1 MGPLSCRCRDDPV
14 RESQTMN
21 PLGDNLIVLLMLAL
35 GGALAVGNFM
45 ALVRPREDIDD
56 DELERPPLGRAIV
69 MIVIGL
75 VATVWALVSLIAG

>member
-1 MGPLSCRCRDDPV
+1 
-14 RESQTMN
+14 MN

-45 ALVRPREDIDD
+45 ALVRPRDEIGE
-56 DELERPPLGRAIV
+56 DELERPPLARSIV

>member
-1 MGPLSCRCRDDPV
+1 
-14 RESQTMN
+14 MN

-45 ALVRPREDIDD
+45 ALVRPRNDIGE

-75 VATVWALVSLIAG
+75 VATIWALVSLIAG

>member
-1 MGPLSCRCRDDPV
+1 M
-14 RESQTMN
+14 T

-45 ALVRPREDIDD
+45 ALVRPRDDIGE

-75 VATVWALVSLIAG
+75 VATIWALVSLIAG

>member
-1 MGPLSCRCRDDPV
+1 
-14 RESQTMN
+14 MN
-21 PLGDNLIVLLMLAL
+21 PLGDNLIVLLLLAL

-45 ALVRPREDIDD
+45 ALVRPRDDIGE

-75 VATVWALVSLIAG
+75 VATIWALVSLIAG

>member
-1 MGPLSCRCRDDPV
+1 
-14 RESQTMN
+14 MN

-45 ALVRPREDIDD
+45 ALVRPRDDIGE

-75 VATVWALVSLIAG
+75 VATIWALVSLIAG

>member
-1 MGPLSCRCRDDPV
+1 
-14 RESQTMN
+14 MN

-45 ALVRPREDIDD
+45 ALVRPREDVDD
-56 DELERPPLGRAIV
+56 DELERPPLGRSIV

-75 VATVWALVSLIAG
+75 VATVWALISLIAG

>member
-1 MGPLSCRCRDDPV
+1 
-14 RESQTMN
+14 MN

-35 GGALAVGNFM
+35 GGALAVGNSM
-45 ALVRPREDIDD
+45 ALVRPRDDIGE

-75 VATVWALVSLIAG
+75 VATIWALVSLIAG